1 MICSTSCTAG
11 KWKLS
16 REHTYYYQVQAQLN
30 ICGVQYG
37 DFVVWSKE
45 EVIIERIYLD
55 RSFFEDL
62 MSRVENFFM
71 HSVLPELIGK
81 WLTRKPISDEKGV
94 VRKQLQIPAS
104 EARKSMVVEEDP
116 EALWC
121 YCGEPS
127 HGEMIMCDHKT
138 CKIKWFH
145 FNCLK
150 LHCAPKG
157 KWYCPSCRKLKKY
170 KN

>member
-1 MICSTSCTAG
+1 M
-11 KWKLS
+11 
-16 REHTYYYQVQAQLN
+16 
-30 ICGVQYG
+30 
-37 DFVVWSKE
+37 WSKE

-121 YCGEPS
+121 YC
-127 HGEMIMCDHKT
+127 
-138 CKIKWFH
+138 
-145 FNCLK
+145 
-150 LHCAPKG
+150 
-157 KWYCPSCRKLKKY
+157 RKLMIPTTAALQNPY
-170 KN
+170 NLLDQSYGVYITLHRTTSY